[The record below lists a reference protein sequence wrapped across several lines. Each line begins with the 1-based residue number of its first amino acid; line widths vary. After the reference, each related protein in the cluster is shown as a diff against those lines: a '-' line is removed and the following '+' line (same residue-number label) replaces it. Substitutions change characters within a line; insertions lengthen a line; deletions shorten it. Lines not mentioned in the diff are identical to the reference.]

1 MLLAIFASQ
10 TLSRENIKGKGSK
23 VFLFFFTAVAG
34 VMGFLIT
41 FSIFLE
47 WQIVRTIIIVLLLF
61 AKNIL
66 LWYNP
71 KK

>member
-1 MLLAIFASQ
+1 MQIGGIILMLLAIFASQ

-47 WQIVRTIIIVLLLF
+47 
-61 AKNIL
+61 
-66 LWYNP
+66 
-71 KK
+71 

>member
-1 MLLAIFASQ
+1 MKILMLIGGILLMLLAIFASQ
-10 TLSRENIKGKGSK
+10 TLSRENIKGKWSK

-47 WQIVRTIIIVLLLF
+47 
-61 AKNIL
+61 
-66 LWYNP
+66 
-71 KK
+71 

>member
-1 MLLAIFASQ
+1 MRILMQIGGIILMLLAIFASQ

-47 WQIVRTIIIVLLLF
+47 
-61 AKNIL
+61 
-66 LWYNP
+66 
-71 KK
+71 